1 MPQTLQTFL
10 SPNFYDRE
18 IDQSGPTPQNPV
30 GVPAGVIGTSDRG
43 PAFVPVTVGNFDQFT
58 AVFGTLDPNCFGP
71 YAAYYFLA
79 NRSALTFM
87 RVLGAGA
94 NATGTDIQR
103 TQDTGRTV
111 AAGFHLDGTPAFAYG
126 TTTGKAR
133 SSADPYGRF
142 TGCVQFLA
150 AQHTVQADEAFGPA
164 IFTDNDSFNGGT
176 ANLIRGMVLLASGAR
191 LLVTDGNTDLSVP
204 GRVNSLKDFGVM
216 VGSSATSPSG
226 YFKLIISSA
235 LGSQFYNDDGNP
247 GCHIVT
253 ASFDPDD
260 INYYAKLLNTN
271 PDNFVEFQHM
281 LWADF
286 AVDDE
291 VATATVAGVLSGTVN
306 TSEVSLDS
314 DYTSSPYFDN
324 TSYRASYGAFDA
336 RYQTPQTTNFISQP
350 FGKVEYDLF
359 NIEALDDGQYANTL
373 YKISIANLQASTTQN
388 YLYGTFSLQVR
399 SWDDTDINPNI
410 LEQFN
415 NLSLDP
421 TSDNF
426 IGAVIGDRKVYYNF
440 DATINTERRVVAT
453 GKYPNQ
459 SAYVRVNI
467 ADAVYNQT
475 VPATALPFGFRG
487 AAVLKTNDNL
497 NDFSTLAPG
506 LVRVSGVMTGSAQS
520 LSASVLPPVPF
531 RTKVTKGNRPSPG
544 VWFGEPGSTEISYP
558 PYYWGTQ
565 FERLDIPLNPNI
577 ETLPNALLASYTQFL
592 GCDGLDTFVTGAGA
606 DQFNDNK
613 FTLAKV
619 AFSNNF
625 VDVFDVLGG
634 TGLSG
639 LTSSIDTS
647 MKEAAY
653 IRNAK
658 LDGSTY
664 TYADPALQYNRVT
677 FATLLGKGTPQQFN
691 RFAPYLKFTTFLA
704 GGWDGV
710 NILDPDARRMNDKS
724 TSFDDNTLTPA
735 QSGLEGPGYGLSGGG
750 ALGDTG
756 GAFPG
761 YIPFG
766 FLANMNGTGQSNSN
780 VNSYVTAINV
790 MTDPLQVNHNILCI
804 PGIREPFLTDY
815 AGTQIKT
822 NYGLAF
828 YVMDL
833 ENYDEFQNRLYD
845 NDVVRPDVDQT
856 AVGLNTRAIDNNYVG
871 TYFPDVFIQDQ
882 VNNRRVKVPASIAAM
897 GALGFNDKI
906 GYPWFAPAG
915 FNRAALDFV
924 TNVAVRLNSSDRD
937 TLYTSRINPIAT
949 FPRQGFVIFGQK
961 TLQAASSAL
970 DRVNVRRL
978 LLEIKRIVSNIAL
991 QLEFE
996 QNDAATQNAFT
1007 AQTVLQLGLI
1017 QTQAGIEAFQVI
1029 CNSTNNTQA
1038 DVDQYRMNG
1047 RIVVVP
1053 TRVVEFIAI
1062 DFIITNSGIT
1072 FM

>member
-18 IDQSGPTPQNPV
+18 IDQSGPSPQNPV
-30 GVPAGVIGTSDRG
+30 GVPAGVIGTANRG
-43 PAFVPVTVGNFDQFT
+43 PAFVPVTVGNFDQFN
-58 AVFGTLDPNCFGP
+58 AVFGTLDPTRFGP

-87 RVLGAGA
+87 RILGAGA
-94 NATGTDIQR
+94 NATGADINR
-103 TQDTGRTV
+103 TLDTGRTV
-111 AAGFHLDGTPAFAYG
+111 GAGFHLDGTPAFAYSA
-126 TTTGKAR
+126 TDPGKHPK
-133 SSADPYGRF
+133 SADPYGRH
-142 TGCVQFLA
+142 TGVVQFLA
-150 AQHTVQADEAFGPA
+150 AQHTVQSDEAFGPA

-176 ANLIRGMVLLASGAR
+176 ANLIRGMVLMASGAR
-191 LLVTDGNTDLSVP
+191 LMVANGAQDFSSASSTAGFI
-204 GRVNSLKDFGVM
+204 NSLADYGAM

-235 LGSQFYNDDGNP
+235 LGSDFYNDDGNP

-271 PDNFVEFQHM
+271 PDNFVEFQHV
-281 LWADF
+281 LYADF

-291 VATATVAGVLSGTVN
+291 VATATVAAVLSGTAN
-306 TSEVSLDS
+306 VSANNPDTA
-314 DYTSSPYFDN
+314 YVASPWFDN
-324 TSYRASYGAFDA
+324 TSFRASFGAFDA
-336 RYQTPQTTNFISQP
+336 RYQTPKTTNFISQP

-359 NIEALDDGQYANTL
+359 NVEALDDGQYANNL
-373 YKISIANLQASTTQN
+373 YKISIVNLQASTTQN
-388 YLYGTFSLQVR
+388 YQYGTFSLQVR
-399 SWDDTDINPNI
+399 SWDDTDINPNV

-421 TSDNF
+421 TADNF

-440 DATINTERRVVAT
+440 DATINTERRIVAS
-453 GKYPNQ
+453 GKYANQ
-459 SAYVRVNI
+459 SAYIRVNI
-467 ADAVYNQT
+467 TDAVYNQT

-487 AAVLKTNDNL
+487 ASVLKTNSNL
-497 NDFSTLAPG
+497 DDFSVLASN
-506 LVRVSGVMTGSAQS
+506 LVRVSGILKGSAQS
-520 LSASVLPPVPF
+520 LTASVLPPVPF
-531 RTKVTKGNRPSPG
+531 RTKVTKGNRPSPA

-558 PYYWGTQ
+558 PYYWGVQ

-577 ETLPNALLASYTQFL
+577 ETLPNALLSSYTQFL
-592 GCDGLDTFVTGAGA
+592 GASGLDTFVEGSDA
-606 DQFNDNK
+606 DTFNDNK
-613 FTLAKV
+613 FSLAKV

-625 VDVFDVLGG
+625 VDVFDTLGG

-658 LDGSTY
+658 LDGATY
-664 TYADPALQYNRVT
+664 TYADPSLQYNRVT

-710 NILDPDARRMNDKS
+710 NFLDPDARRMNDKA
-724 TSFDDNTLTPA
+724 TSFDDNALPPEQT
-735 QSGLEGPGYGLSGGG
+735 GLEGPGYGLGN
-750 ALGDTG
+750 DTG

-761 YIPFG
+761 YVPPG
-766 FLANMNGTGQSNSN
+766 FLTNQNGTGQSNST
-780 VNSYVTAINV
+780 VSSYVTAINV
-790 MTDPLQVNHNILCI
+790 MTDPLQVNHNILVL

-815 AGTQIKT
+815 AGTQVKT
-822 NYGLAF
+822 YGLAF

-833 ENYDEFQNRLYD
+833 ENYDELGNRLYD
-845 NDVVRPDVDQT
+845 NDSTRPDVDQT
-856 AVGLNTRAIDNNYVG
+856 AVGLNTRAIDNNYIG
-871 TYFPDVFIQDQ
+871 TYFPDVTIQDT
-882 VNNRRVKVPASIAAM
+882 VNNRRVQVPSSIAAL

-924 TNVAVRLNSSDRD
+924 TNVRVRLNSADRD

-1029 CNSTNNTQA
+1029 CNSTNNTQT